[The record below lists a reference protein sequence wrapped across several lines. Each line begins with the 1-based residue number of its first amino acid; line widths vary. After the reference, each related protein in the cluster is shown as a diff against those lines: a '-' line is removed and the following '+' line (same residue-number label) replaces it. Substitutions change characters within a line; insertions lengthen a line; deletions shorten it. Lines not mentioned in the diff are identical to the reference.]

1 MSKAFRPLLRHGA
14 RRGLPTLAGFSR
26 GADASVGGAGH
37 SRRDVLRF
45 GAQGLAAALLAPAL
59 GGLPG
64 CSGNSHKSTPAAKR
78 RTIIVVGGGFSG
90 LACADTLA
98 HAGLDVIVLEA
109 TARPGGRVRT
119 DRAFIPGDSVELG
132 GEWIGRNHPT
142 WLAYAQEFNLRL
154 EEPGAAP
161 QPEGVAA
168 PDAGPTTGPAATP
181 PDATVVP
188 RPVPFETEMETA
200 PATEPAAEPARE
212 PAAEPAREQAPG
224 LDPRAEDP

>member
-26 GADASVGGAGH
+26 GAEASASGASASGAGH
-37 SRRDVLRF
+37 SRREVLRL

-59 GGLPG
+59 GSLPG
-64 CSGNSHKSTPAAKR
+64 CSGNNHKTTPAAKR

-119 DRAFIPGDSVELG
+119 NRAFIP
-132 GEWIGRNHPT
+132 
-142 WLAYAQEFNLRL
+142 
-154 EEPGAAP
+154 
-161 QPEGVAA
+161 
-168 PDAGPTTGPAATP
+168 
-181 PDATVVP
+181 
-188 RPVPFETEMETA
+188 
-200 PATEPAAEPARE
+200 
-212 PAAEPAREQAPG
+212 
-224 LDPRAEDP
+224 